1 MKKTRTYYRLALT
14 GIAKNFR
21 MYVPYLLTCS
31 GMVMICYILE
41 FLSKSGHVA
50 ALRGGDTLQTMFSF
64 GTQVF
69 GMFALIFLFYTNSF
83 LIRSRK
89 REFGLY
95 NVLGMGKKNL
105 ARVLV
110 WENVLIAGVSML
122 TGLFCGILFSKLA
135 ELWIARVASG
145 ETVMELSIEPE
156 AVKNTTLL
164 FLGVFALIL
173 LQALIQIGRAK
184 PVELLKSEAVGEKP
198 PKANWF
204 LAVLGLMLLGGA
216 YYVAVSIEDP
226 LSAVLWF
233 FLAVAVVI
241 AATYLLFIAGSVA
254 LCRLLQRNK
263 KYYYRVDHFV
273 SVSSM
278 AYRMKRNGAGLAS
291 ICILSTMALVMVSA
305 VTCLYVGSED
315 ALRKRYPT
323 DLAVKL
329 RAVNGTDTKEK
340 EVESVIQD
348 ALKQCSAE
356 TENMLDYHYI
366 SVEGIRSE
374 NKFVLDAAD
383 MDAIGRVSD
392 IRAIYF
398 IPLEDYN
405 RIEGKQETLAENEVL
420 VYSPHEAFEY
430 DTIRIQGCQEWSVK
444 SQVPEFQ
451 YIENGVGYTVKLLFV
466 FLPDMSMADGA
477 YEIQP
482 LGRQHY
488 YGFDVSLDDEGQRVL
503 AEQIQAGLK
512 ELQGSER
519 EFPNVSVES
528 RAADRERFHSVNG
541 GLFVIGVLLGSVFL
555 VAMILLMYY
564 KQITEGYEDQAKF
577 DIMQKVGMTEKEIR
591 ASIRSQMF
599 TVFFAPLLLAG
610 LHTACAFPMVQKL
623 LILLGAMNKKLL
635 MTVTSVC
642 FLVFALFYMA
652 VYLVTSRSYYRI
664 VSKKQ

>member
-1 MKKTRTYYRLALT
+1 MKKTRTYYRLAVT

-21 MYVPYLLTCS
+21 LYVPYLLTCS

-41 FLSKSGHVA
+41 FLSKSSHVA
-50 ALRGGDTLQTMFSF
+50 VLHGGDTLQTMFTF

-69 GMFALIFLFYTNSF
+69 GIFVLIFLFYTNSF

-105 ARVLV
+105 ARVLI
-110 WENVLIAGVSML
+110 WENVLIAGASML
-122 TGLFCGILFSKLA
+122 IGLFCGILFSKLA

-145 ETVMELSIEPE
+145 EAVMDFAIEPD
-156 AVKNTTLL
+156 AVKNTILL
-164 FLGVFALIL
+164 FLGVFVLIL
-173 LQALIQIGRAK
+173 LQALIQIARAK

-204 LAVLGLMLLGGA
+204 LAVLGIVLLGGA

-226 LSAVLWF
+226 ISAVMWF

-254 LCRLLQRNK
+254 LCRLLQKNK
-263 KYYYRVDHFV
+263 SYYYRVNHFV

-291 ICILSTMALVMVSA
+291 ICILSTMVLVMISA

-315 ALRKRYPT
+315 ALMKRYPT

-329 RAVNGTDTKEK
+329 RAVSGTDTKEK
-340 EVESVIQD
+340 EVEGVIQD
-348 ALKQCSAE
+348 ALKQCKAE
-356 TENMLDYHYI
+356 TENALDYHYI

-374 NKFVLDAAD
+374 NKFVLDAAN
-383 MDAIGRVSD
+383 MDVVGRVSD

-398 IPLEDYN
+398 VPLEDYN
-405 RIEGKQETLAENEVL
+405 RIEGKQETLGKNEVL
-420 VYSPHEAFEY
+420 VYSPHEAFEC
-430 DTIRIQGCQEWSVK
+430 DTIQIQGCQEWSVK
-444 SQVPEFQ
+444 AQAPKFQ
-451 YIENGVGYTVKLLFV
+451 YIENGVGYTVKLLFI

-477 YEIQP
+477 YELQP

-488 YGFDVSLDDEGQRVL
+488 YGFDVSLDDEGQRAL
-503 AEQIQAGLK
+503 AEQIQEGLK
-512 ELQGSER
+512 ELQESEQ

-528 RAADRERFHSVNG
+528 RAADRDRFHSVNG
-541 GLFVIGVLLGSVFL
+541 GLFVIGIMLGGVFL
-555 VAMILLMYY
+555 AAMILLMYY

-577 DIMQKVGMTEKEIR
+577 DIMQKVGMTKKEIR

-623 LILLGAMNKKLL
+623 LVLLGAMNKNLL
-635 MTVTSVC
+635 IIVTSVC
-642 FLVFALFYMA
+642 FLVFALFYMV

>member
-41 FLSKSGHVA
+41 FLSKSAHVA

-69 GMFALIFLFYTNSF
+69 GLFALIFLFYTNSF

-145 ETVMELSIEPE
+145 ETVMQLSIEPE

-329 RAVNGTDTKEK
+329 RAVNGMDTKEK

-348 ALKQCSAE
+348 TLKQCGAE

-430 DTIRIQGCQEWSVK
+430 DAIRIQGCQEWSVK

-488 YGFDVSLDDEGQRVL
+488 YGFDVSLDDEGQRAL

-512 ELQGSER
+512 ELQESER

-599 TVFFAPLLLAG
+599 TVFFTPLLLAG

>member
-1 MKKTRTYYRLALT
+1 MKKTRTYYRLAVT

-21 MYVPYLLTCS
+21 LYVPYLLTCS

-41 FLSKSGHVA
+41 FLSKSSHVA
-50 ALRGGDTLQTMFSF
+50 VLHGGDTLQTMFTF

-69 GMFALIFLFYTNSF
+69 GIFVLIFLFYTNSF

-105 ARVLV
+105 ARVLI
-110 WENVLIAGVSML
+110 WENVLIAGASML
-122 TGLFCGILFSKLA
+122 IGLFCGILFSKLA

-145 ETVMELSIEPE
+145 EAVMDFAIEPD
-156 AVKNTTLL
+156 AVKNTILL
-164 FLGVFALIL
+164 FLGAFVLIL
-173 LQALIQIGRAK
+173 LQALIQIARAK

-204 LAVLGLMLLGGA
+204 LAVLGIVLLGGA

-226 LSAVLWF
+226 ISAVMWF

-254 LCRLLQRNK
+254 LCRLLQKNK
-263 KYYYRVDHFV
+263 SYYYRVNHFV

-291 ICILSTMALVMVSA
+291 ICILSTMVLVMISA

-315 ALRKRYPT
+315 ALMKRYPT

-329 RAVNGTDTKEK
+329 RAVSGTDTKEK
-340 EVESVIQD
+340 EVEGVIQD
-348 ALKQCSAE
+348 ALKQCKAE
-356 TENMLDYHYI
+356 TENALDYHYI

-374 NKFVLDAAD
+374 NKFVLDAAN
-383 MDAIGRVSD
+383 MDVVGRVSD

-398 IPLEDYN
+398 VPLEDYN
-405 RIEGKQETLAENEVL
+405 RIEGKQETLGKNEVL

-430 DTIRIQGCQEWSVK
+430 DTIQIQGCQEWSVK
-444 SQVPEFQ
+444 AQAPEFQ
-451 YIENGVGYTVKLLFV
+451 YIENGVGYTVKLLFI

-477 YEIQP
+477 YELQP

-488 YGFDVSLDDEGQRVL
+488 YGFDVSLDDEGQRAL
-503 AEQIQAGLK
+503 AEQIQEGLK
-512 ELQGSER
+512 ELQESEQ

-528 RAADRERFHSVNG
+528 RAADRDRFHSVNG
-541 GLFVIGVLLGSVFL
+541 GLFVIGIMLGGVFL
-555 VAMILLMYY
+555 AAMILLMYY

-577 DIMQKVGMTEKEIR
+577 EIMQKVGMTEKEIR

-599 TVFFAPLLLAG
+599 TVFFVPLLLAG

-623 LILLGAMNKKLL
+623 LVLLGAMNKNLL
-635 MTVTSVC
+635 IIVTSVC
-642 FLVFALFYMA
+642 FLVFALFYMV